1 MAQRKR
7 QHRKYSDEK
16 NSAKELQGGLCIS
29 LIVLYI
35 FITLFGGFL
44 NICSD
49 CLFFFYIGISVHLF

>member
-16 NSAKELQGGLCIS
+16 NPSKELQGEICIS

-44 NICSD
+44 NICPV
-49 CLFFFYIGISVHLF
+49 LFLGISVYLF

>member
-16 NSAKELQGGLCIS
+16 NPSKELQGGLCIS

-35 FITLFGGFL
+35 FITLFGGFFL
-44 NICSD
+44 NICP
-49 CLFFFYIGISVHLF
+49 FFIGISVHLF